1 MTGTALTAG
10 DGGDSAARTE
20 LPAGPKDGTV
30 PSSTARTRRAMSG
43 SALARLRD
51 DEDRALFAIRR
62 RERRLA
68 AEHALLERRLRDFEE
83 RLHRTELGLE
93 AQWRRQHWG
102 RDPERPPAWRTQAGR
117 PPDRSLSSADK
128 PHSR

>member
-1 MTGTALTAG
+1 M
-10 DGGDSAARTE
+10 
-20 LPAGPKDGTV
+20 
-30 PSSTARTRRAMSG
+30 ST

-62 RERRLA
+62 SERRLA
-68 AEHALLERRLRDFEE
+68 AEHALLERRLKAFED
-83 RLHRTELGLE
+83 RLQRTELGLE

-102 RDPERPPAWRTQAGR
+102 RDPERPPAWRSNHRRSPSARRTGGDASAGN
-117 PPDRSLSSADK
+117 